1 MGNKNEKGGELRA
14 DGKQR
19 KSNAGASDSASPQHG
34 AGNSGRV
41 SPGASAS
48 ASAASASASAAA
60 ASGAPQP
67 VGAPSPYEG
76 GDPATL
82 SPSGDGDAAI
92 DPVVANLD
100 KPLTRLPEATSP
112 QAVASNPFGEAFKK
126 TNQSLSVDDY
136 ELLKVVGKGSFGKVM
151 QVRKKDTG
159 KIFAMKVLKKAQLVA
174 RKQVAH
180 TKTERK
186 VLEDI
191 SHPFVCHLKY
201 AFQTDSKLYMILEY
215 FNGGELFFHL
225 KANGRF
231 TEERARYYC
240 AEIVLALE
248 CLHAH
253 TIVYRD
259 LKPENV
265 LLDAEGHIRLV
276 DFGLSKEGITPTNL
290 THTFCGTPEY
300 LAPEVIHGG
309 GYGLPVDWWSLG
321 TLLYEMLTGLPPFY
335 NQNLHAMYERILRA
349 KLHYPA
355 YLSASARSLLQA
367 LLDRNPATRLGSN
380 GDAEEVKRHPFFAGL
395 DWNKLVRL
403 ELPAPFKPSVTEGVL
418 DTTNVDEEFK
428 RETPR
433 DTPVTQSTLATQQ
446 GVTFPGFSFAAPDS
460 NLAAQPSMLQDAVQ
474 HG

>member
-1 MGNKNEKGGELRA
+1 
-14 DGKQR
+14 
-19 KSNAGASDSASPQHG
+19 
-34 AGNSGRV
+34 
-41 SPGASAS
+41 
-48 ASAASASASAAA
+48 
-60 ASGAPQP
+60 
-67 VGAPSPYEG
+67 
-76 GDPATL
+76 
-82 SPSGDGDAAI
+82 
-92 DPVVANLD
+92 
-100 KPLTRLPEATSP
+100 
-112 QAVASNPFGEAFKK
+112 
-126 TNQSLSVDDY
+126 
-136 ELLKVVGKGSFGKVM
+136 VM

-191 SHPFVCHLKY
+191 QHPFVCHLKY
-201 AFQTDSKLYMILEY
+201 AFQTETKLYIILEY

-225 KANGRF
+225 KSNGRF
-231 TEERARYYC
+231 SEERARFYS

-248 CLHAH
+248 CLHKH

-265 LLDAEGHIRLV
+265 LLDEQGHIRLV
-276 DFGLSKEGITPTNL
+276 DFGLSKEGITKTNL

-335 NQNLHAMYERILRA
+335 NQNLHVMYEKIIRA

-355 YLSASARSLLQA
+355 YLSANARGILQA
-367 LLDRNPATRLGSN
+367 LLDRNPKTRLGSIN
-380 GDAEEVKRHPFFAGL
+380 DAADVKAHPFFAGL
-395 DWNKLVRL
+395 DWGKLERL
-403 ELPAPFKPSVTEGVL
+403 ELSAPFKPSVTEGVM

-428 RETPR
+428 RETPK
-433 DTPVTQSTLATQQ
+433 DTPVTQSTLAKQ
-446 GVTFPGFSFAAPDS
+446 GDVQFPGFSFQPES
-460 NLAAQPSMLQDAVQ
+460 NL
-474 HG
+474 

>member
-1 MGNKNEKGGELRA
+1 MGNKNDKQSGEL
-14 DGKQR
+14 
-19 KSNAGASDSASPQHG
+19 KSDKKDKKSGASSSSPRPDSADKQQQPQQSQQQQQPASAASSTNHHP
-34 AGNSGRV
+34 S
-41 SPGASAS
+41 SAS
-48 ASAASASASAAA
+48 AST
-60 ASGAPQP
+60 APN
-67 VGAPSPYEG
+67 
-76 GDPATL
+76 GDGVDGSTL
-82 SPSGDGDAAI
+82 SPSAAGDV

-100 KPLTRLPEATSP
+100 KPLARLPEATSAA
-112 QAVASNPFGEAFKK
+112 AVAQNPFGEQFKK
-126 TNQSLSVDDY
+126 SNPQLSVDDF
-136 ELLKVVGKGSFGKVM
+136 ELLKVIGKGSFGKVM

-201 AFQTDSKLYMILEY
+201 AFQTESKLYMILEF

-225 KANGRF
+225 KNEGRF
-231 TEERARYYC
+231 PEERAKFYA
-240 AEIVLALE
+240 AEIVCALE
-248 CLHAH
+248 CLHQH

-265 LLDAEGHIRLV
+265 LLDADGHIRLV
-276 DFGLSKEGITPTNL
+276 DFGLSKEGVTATQL

-335 NQNLHAMYERILRA
+335 NQNLHVMYEKIIRA

-355 YLSASARSLLQA
+355 YLSANARGILQA
-367 LLDRNPATRLGSN
+367 LLDRNPKTRLGSIN
-380 GDAEEVKRHPFFAGL
+380 DANDVKNHPFFEGI

-403 ELPAPFKPSVTEGVL
+403 ELPTPFKPTVVDGHL
-418 DTTNVDEEFK
+418 DVGNVDEEFK
-428 RETPR
+428 RETPK
-433 DTPVTQSTLATQQ
+433 DTPVTQSTLAAQ
-446 GVTFPGFSFAAPDS
+446 GGVNFPGFSFAAPDS
-460 NLAAQPSMLQDAVQ
+460 LGQ
-474 HG
+474 HGTGMLEDD